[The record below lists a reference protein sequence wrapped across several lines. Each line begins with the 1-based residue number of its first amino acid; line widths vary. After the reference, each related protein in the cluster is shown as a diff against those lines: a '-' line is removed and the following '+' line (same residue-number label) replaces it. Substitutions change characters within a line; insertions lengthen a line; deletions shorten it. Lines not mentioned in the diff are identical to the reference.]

1 MNKILIA
8 GLLGTGLLGAA
19 GAVLASDAHTRQIAS
34 TCLSCHGPDGKSKSA
49 MPSLAGMDKTYFVT
63 QMNAF
68 KSGQRPASVMH
79 RHAKGYTDQEF
90 EKMGE
95 YFASL
100 IK

>member
-1 MNKILIA
+1 MKKTLIV
-8 GLLGTGLLGAA
+8 GLLGTALLAAA
-19 GAVLASDAHTRQIAS
+19 GSVMAADAYTRQIAS

-49 MPSLAGMDKTYFVT
+49 MPSLAGIDKTYFVT
-63 QMNAF
+63 QMKAF

-100 IK
+100 K